1 MMSSRPILIQAVVK
15 ALLSVLVLG
24 MLIFLP
30 AGTFRFPNG
39 WLFLITLYA
48 LMSVTMIY
56 LIRKDPELL
65 RKRLQL
71 KERQKQQKSLM
82 KFTAVFFL
90 LAYTLPGFDYRFGWS
105 QVPLWLVILAVL
117 IMILGYTLF
126 IEVMR
131 ENSYAS
137 RIIEIQEGQ
146 KLIDTGLYGI
156 IRHPMYAAALLI
168 YLASPFVLG
177 SYYMIIPILLLPVIL
192 VIRIQNEEKLLL
204 NELPGYE
211 AYRKKVR
218 YRLIPGIW

>member
-1 MMSSRPILIQAVVK
+1 MRPILIQAVIK
-15 ALLSVLVLG
+15 ALLSVLILG
-24 MLIFLP
+24 VLIFLP
-30 AGTFRFPNG
+30 AGTLRFPNG

-48 LMSVTMIY
+48 LMSVTMVY
-56 LIRKDPELL
+56 LIKKDPELL

-71 KERQKQQKSLM
+71 KERQKQQNSLM

-105 QVPLWLVILAVL
+105 QVPLWLVILAEV
-117 IMILGYTLF
+117 IMILGYAMF
-126 IEVMR
+126 VEVMR

-156 IRHPMYAAALLI
+156 IRHPMYTAAMLI

-177 SYYMIIPILLLPVIL
+177 SFYTLIPILLLPVIL
-192 VIRIQNEEKLLL
+192 VIRIRNEEKLLL
-204 NELPGYE
+204 KELPGYE
-211 AYRKKVR
+211 AYREKVR
-218 YRLIPGIW
+218 YRLIPGLW

>member
-1 MMSSRPILIQAVVK
+1 MSLHPILIQAVIK

-24 MLIFLP
+24 VLIFLP
-30 AGTFRFPNG
+30 AGTLRFPNG

-105 QVPLWLVILAVL
+105 QVPLWLVILAV
-117 IMILGYTLF
+117 IVMFLGYALF

-131 ENSYAS
+131 ENS
-137 RIIEIQEGQ
+137 
-146 KLIDTGLYGI
+146 
-156 IRHPMYAAALLI
+156 
-168 YLASPFVLG
+168 
-177 SYYMIIPILLLPVIL
+177 
-192 VIRIQNEEKLLL
+192 
-204 NELPGYE
+204 
-211 AYRKKVR
+211 
-218 YRLIPGIW
+218 

>member
-1 MMSSRPILIQAVVK
+1 MPSLRPILAQAVIK

-24 MLIFLP
+24 VLIFLP
-30 AGTFRFPNG
+30 AGTLQFFNG

-48 LMSVTMIY
+48 LMSVTLIY
-56 LIRKDPELL
+56 LLRTNPDLL

-71 KERQKQQKSLM
+71 KERQTQQKSLM
-82 KFTAVFFL
+82 KFTAIFFL

-105 QVPLWLVILAVL
+105 HVPLWLVILAEI
-117 IMILGYTLF
+117 IMILGYAMF
-126 IEVMR
+126 VEVMR

-146 KLIDTGLYGI
+146 KLIETGLYGI
-156 IRHPMYAAALLI
+156 IRHPMYAASLLI

-177 SYYMIIPILLLPVIL
+177 SYYMAIPILLLPMIL

-204 NELPGYE
+204 KELPGYE
-211 AYRKKVR
+211 AYRDKVR
-218 YRLIPGIW
+218 YRLIPGLW

>member
-1 MMSSRPILIQAVVK
+1 VRPILIQAVIK
-15 ALLSVLVLG
+15 ALLSVLILG
-24 MLIFLP
+24 VLIFLP
-30 AGTFRFPNG
+30 AGTLRFPNG

-48 LMSVTMIY
+48 LMSVTMVY
-56 LIRKDPELL
+56 LIKKDPELL

-71 KERQKQQKSLM
+71 KERQKQQNSLM

-105 QVPLWLVILAVL
+105 QVPLWLVILAEV
-117 IMILGYTLF
+117 IMILGYAMF
-126 IEVMR
+126 VEVMR

-156 IRHPMYAAALLI
+156 IRHPMYTAAMLI

-177 SYYMIIPILLLPVIL
+177 SFYTLIPILLLPVIL
-192 VIRIQNEEKLLL
+192 VIRIRNEEKLLL
-204 NELPGYE
+204 KELPGYE
-211 AYRKKVR
+211 AYREKVR
-218 YRLIPGIW
+218 YRLIPGLW